1 MVTDVGRCNWVGLGM
16 ARERLSGDRGMRG
29 NVSEHVFE
37 PESRMRISQDQLSLL
52 ALCQIKGVDW
62 NLLAREA
69 QRPGGLERL
78 LEGELTEW
86 TPEAAETA
94 HLIRQSRDQQ
104 DDLRAAVLA
113 EDARAA
119 AVGADLVTVLD
130 PAYPRT
136 LRLIFNLPP
145 FLYVKGRLLEQ
156 DLRSVAVV
164 GTREPTEDGLERAAR
179 MARLLVDAGVTVVSG
194 LARGIDTAAHEAT
207 LDQGGRTIAVVGTG
221 ITRCYPKENTELAE
235 RVAAAGAVVS
245 QFWPSAP
252 PATWSF
258 PRRNATMSGI
268 AQGTVVIEASA
279 TSGAKMQARLALQH
293 GKKVFL
299 LRSLVD
305 RYPWA
310 ASYAEQR
317 NARIVDEVEDVVR
330 ELADPAAIRADD
342 QRRLQLSLELG

>member
-1 MVTDVGRCNWVGLGM
+1 
-16 ARERLSGDRGMRG
+16 
-29 NVSEHVFE
+29 
-37 PESRMRISQDQLSLL
+37 MRISQDQLSLL
-52 ALCQIKGVDW
+52 ALCQIKGIDW

-78 LEGELTEW
+78 LAGELTER

-94 HLIRQSRDQQ
+94 QLIRQAFDHQH
-104 DDLRAAVLA
+104 DLRVAALA
-113 EDARAA
+113 EDERAA

-130 PAYPRT
+130 PGYPRT

-164 GTREPTEDGLERAAR
+164 GTREPTGPGLEKAGR

-194 LARGIDTAAHEAT
+194 LARGIDTAAHQAT
-207 LDQGGRTIAVVGTG
+207 LERGGRTIAVVGTG
-221 ITRCYPKENTELAE
+221 ITRCYPRENTELADQI
-235 RVAAAGAVVS
+235 AAAGAVAS

-258 PRRNATMSGI
+258 PRRNITMSGI

-305 RYPWA
+305 NYPWA
-310 ASYAEQR
+310 ARYAKERQ
-317 NARIVDEVEDVVR
+317 ARIVDEVDDVVR
-330 ELADPAAIRADD
+330 ELADPARIHADD
-342 QRRLQLSLELG
+342 RRRLQLSLGLG

>member
-1 MVTDVGRCNWVGLGM
+1 
-16 ARERLSGDRGMRG
+16 
-29 NVSEHVFE
+29 
-37 PESRMRISQDQLSLL
+37 MRISQEQLSLL

-78 LEGELTEW
+78 LAGEVTEA
-86 TPEAAETA
+86 TPEAAQTA
-94 HLIRQSRDQQ
+94 ELITQARDKLDQHRQ
-104 DDLRAAVLA
+104 AVLGEISRA
-113 EDARAA
+113 EG
-119 AVGADLVTVLD
+119 VGADLVTVLD
-130 PAYPRT
+130 QGYPRT

-145 FLYVKGRLLEQ
+145 FLFVQGRLLER

-164 GTREPTEDGLERAAR
+164 GTRQPTDPGLQKAKK
-179 MARLLVDAGVTVVSG
+179 MARLLADAGVTVVSG
-194 LARGIDTAAHEAT
+194 LARGIDTTAHQAT
-207 LDQGGRTIAVVGTG
+207 LERGGRTIAVVGTG
-221 ITRCYPKENTELAE
+221 ITRRYPKENTELAE
-235 RVAAAGAVVS
+235 RIAAAGAVVS

-305 RYPWA
+305 NYQWA
-310 ASYAEQR
+310 ANYAKER
-317 NARIVDEVEDVVR
+317 NARVVDDVQDVVR
-330 ELADPAAIRADD
+330 ELADPAAINADD
-342 QRRLQLSLELG
+342 KRRLQLSLGLG

>member
-1 MVTDVGRCNWVGLGM
+1 
-16 ARERLSGDRGMRG
+16 
-29 NVSEHVFE
+29 
-37 PESRMRISQDQLSLL
+37 MRISQDQLSLL

-94 HLIRQSRDQQ
+94 QLIRQWRDQQ

-113 EDARAA
+113 EDERAA

-145 FLYVKGRLLEQ
+145 FLYVRGRLLER

-164 GTREPTEDGLERAAR
+164 GTRKPTEDGLERATR

-221 ITRCYPKENTELAE
+221 ITRCYPKENTDLAE
-235 RVAAAGAVVS
+235 RVAVAGAVVS

-330 ELADPAAIRADD
+330 ELADPAAIHADD